1 MKICQARTTD
11 SQHRH
16 TDSHQG
22 FGSALKF
29 TIQFHA
35 MFLNVVY
42 VVKSD
47 VQIRA
52 AIGSQSTRTFNTIN
66 KGFLGSRLHTG

>member
-1 MKICQARTTD
+1 LHTGAIATRIMKICQARTTD

-52 AIGSQSTRTFNTIN
+52 AIGSQSTNSDIQHN
-66 KGFLGSRLHTG
+66 Q